1 MADETWFAEMKRYVR
16 FGADDEVAL
25 RRLFWFAAP
34 AFPRIAEEFYQRLE
48 EHPRAKAVFSG
59 SEQVQRLKAT
69 LCDWLRLLLVGP
81 WDESYYTQRARIGHM
96 HVKIGL
102 PQKYMFGAMNLIRI
116 DLIRIA
122 QRAHT
127 EGDPSP
133 SASQP
138 SRIDLLDVTVAL
150 QKVIDRSGGA
160 TNRRARSRQA
170 RSAVRQSVRG
180 SACRAAA
187 RQRAACSLAIA
198 AGTFRDARRAVAE
211 RPPAARKATQH
222 ATDQQP
228 RAPRAPCQNA
238 EYHGFTLSGRAY
250 TSRTAGDRK
259 RRRRRP
265 EHIAGSKGC
274 RRAR

>member
-16 FGADDEVAL
+16 FGGDDEVAL

-69 LCDWLRLLLVGP
+69 LRDWLRLLLVGP
-81 WDESYYTQRARIGHM
+81 WDEVYYAQRARIGHM

-102 PQKYMFGAMNLIRI
+102 PQKYMFGAMNLIRV

-127 EGDPSP
+127 EGDPTP

-150 QKVIDRSGGA
+150 QKVIDLELAIMLETYREAFVERGQFV
-160 TNRRARSRQA
+160 ARMETAQLAER
-170 RSAVRQSVRG
+170 
-180 SACRAAA
+180 
-187 RQRAACSLAIA
+187 LAIA
-198 AGTFRDARRAVAE
+198 EARHSATGE
-211 RPPAARKATQH
+211 KA
-222 ATDQQP
+222 D
-228 RAPRAPCQNA
+228 
-238 EYHGFTLSGRAY
+238 E
-250 TSRTAGDRK
+250 
-259 RRRRRP
+259 
-265 EHIAGSKGC
+265 
-274 RRAR
+274 